1 MIPRS
6 QSVVGIDLGTTNST
20 IAVVQDG
27 VLTVIPVHGQPTMP
41 SAVGIDPAGR
51 LVVGQAAKNQ
61 AISAPENTVL
71 SIKRLMGTEQPVELG
86 GKAYR
91 PEEISAL
98 ILGELKRAA
107 EAHLGEAVTRAVITV
122 PAFFNERQR
131 IATQDAGHLAGLEVL
146 RIINEPT
153 AAALAYGAGQAADLK
168 QETLLVYDLGGGT
181 FDVSVVRVEDG
192 IVEVRASHG
201 DIHLGGDDFDEAL
214 AVLGEAHLREKHGD
228 AAGTLPAAA
237 HRRLKSAME
246 IAKIQLSDAPFA
258 GVREEYLTP
267 SCHLDMEIAR
277 LDYQGLIEPWLHK
290 TLDCLQRTL
299 ADAGVTADGLDKVM
313 LVGGATRTP
322 YVQELLLQKLG
333 MEPRHEI
340 DPDLVVAMGAAIQ
353 GAALAGQPAPAI
365 LIDISAH
372 TYSVLAAVG
381 YDLYGDILGCCPV
394 VRRGTALPVT
404 KADLFSTHVDNQTAV
419 RIVVY
424 QGESERPED
433 NLRIGEFMV
442 RGLSRVPAG
451 NEIIVQFR
459 IDLNGLLTATATEK
473 RTGLAKSVT
482 IDTAGQ
488 HRINLDAARTNL
500 AALFAEQEAAHP
512 HPAGEGGRP
521 QYLAIADDDEDDDD
535 DDEDDEDDEEDED
548 DDDDTGD
555 DDALGVAAADRIET
569 GGRDHSISLLAS
581 AKSLRNR
588 AEKLLARGVAESD
601 AAAIRASLAE
611 VAPAIEAR
619 DWRRLRHNLDALSDL
634 LFYLDD

>member
-1 MIPRS
+1 MNPTP
-6 QSVVGIDLGTTNST
+6 QVVVGIDLGTTNST
-20 IAVVQDG
+20 VAVVQDG
-27 VLTVIPVHGQPTMP
+27 VLSVIPVRGQPTMP

-51 LVVGQAAKNQ
+51 LIVGQAAKNQ
-61 AISAPENTVL
+61 SASAPEDTVL
-71 SIKRLMGTEQPVELG
+71 SIKRLMGTEQKVQLG
-86 GKAYR
+86 GKTYR

-98 ILGELKRAA
+98 ILGELKQAA
-107 EAHLGEAVTRAVITV
+107 AAHLGHPVTHAVITV

-131 IATQDAGHLAGLEVL
+131 IATQDAGRLAGLEVL

-168 QETLLVYDLGGGT
+168 HETLLVYDLGGGT

-214 AVLGEAHLREKHGD
+214 VLLGEERLRVKH
-228 AAGTLPAAA
+228 AAVAGPLPVTA

-246 IAKIQLSDAPFA
+246 LAKIQLSDAPFA
-258 GVREEYLTP
+258 SVREEYLT
-267 SCHLDMEIAR
+267 SSLHFETELAR
-277 LDYQGLIEPWLHK
+277 SDYERLIEPWLHK
-290 TLDCLQRTL
+290 TLDCLQHTL
-299 ADAGVTADGLDKVM
+299 TDAGITANELDKVM

-322 YVQELLLQKLG
+322 CVQALLLQQLG

-353 GAALAGQPAPAI
+353 GATLAGQPAPAI

-372 TYSVLAAVG
+372 TYSVLAVVG
-381 YDLYGDILGCCPV
+381 QDLFGDVLECCPV

-404 KADLFSTHVDNQTAV
+404 KADLFTTSSHHQPTVKIEV
-419 RIVVY
+419 F
-424 QGESERPED
+424 QGESARPEE
-433 NLRIGEFMV
+433 NLRIGEFQIQ
-442 RGLSRVPAG
+442 GLSEVPAG
-451 NEIIVQFR
+451 NEIVVQFR

-473 RTGLAKSVT
+473 RTGLVKSVT

-500 AALFAEQEAAHP
+500 AALFAEQDSSQP
-512 HPAGEGGRP
+512 HPVTQRFRPQPFASAGEDEFGDG
-521 QYLAIADDDEDDDD
+521 QEDDSDD
-535 DDEDDEDDEEDED
+535 SDDSDNDDGNDDVIEISGARD
-548 DDDDTGD
+548 
-555 DDALGVAAADRIET
+555 AAA
-569 GGRDHSISLLAS
+569 GLLAS
-581 AKSLRNR
+581 AKSLRSR
-588 AEKLLARGVAESD
+588 AEKLLDRGVAESD

-611 VAPAIEAR
+611 VSPAIEAR
-619 DWRRLRHNLDALSDL
+619 DWPRLRNMLDTLSDL

>member
-1 MIPRS
+1 MSNNP
-6 QSVVGIDLGTTNST
+6 QVVVGIDLGTTNST
-20 IAVVQDG
+20 VAVVQHG
-27 VLTVIPVHGQPTMP
+27 VLVVIPVRGQPTMP

-61 AISAPENTVL
+61 AASAPENTVL
-71 SIKRLMGTEQPVELG
+71 SIKRLMGTEQQVELG
-86 GKAYR
+86 GKSYR

-98 ILGELKRAA
+98 ILGELKQAA
-107 EAHLGEAVTRAVITV
+107 EAHLGHPVTQAVITV

-131 IATQDAGHLAGLEVL
+131 IATQDAGRLAGLEVL

-153 AAALAYGAGQAADLK
+153 AAALAYGAGQAVGLK
-168 QETLLVYDLGGGT
+168 HETLLVYDLGGGT

-214 AVLGEAHLREKHGD
+214 VLLGEERLREQHGST
-228 AAGTLPAAA
+228 GGPLPITT

-258 GVREEYLTP
+258 SVREEYLTATG
-267 SCHLDMEIAR
+267 HLETELAR
-277 LDYQGLIEPWLHK
+277 DEYERLIEPWLHK
-290 TLDCLQRTL
+290 TLDCLQQALT
-299 ADAGVTADGLDKVM
+299 DAGITAAQLDKVM

-322 YVQELLLQKLG
+322 CVQTLLLQHLG

-365 LIDISAH
+365 LVDITAH
-372 TYSVLAAVG
+372 TYSVLAVVG
-381 YDLYGDILGCCPV
+381 PNLFGECLECCPV

-404 KADLFSTHVDNQTAV
+404 KADLFTTSSHHQPTVKIEV
-419 RIVVY
+419 F
-424 QGESERPED
+424 QGESIHPEE
-433 NLRIGEFMV
+433 NLRLGEFQIQ
-442 RGLSRVPAG
+442 GLSPVPAG
-451 NEIIVQFR
+451 NEIVVQFR

-473 RTGLAKSVT
+473 RTGLVKSVA

-500 AALFAEQEAAHP
+500 AALFAEQEADHP
-512 HPAGEGGRP
+512 LPASEFFRP
-521 QYLAIADDDEDDDD
+521 HRFTHNGDDDD
-535 DDEDDEDDEEDED
+535 DDFDADPAGHADAAEPIEI
-548 DDDDTGD
+548 GD
-555 DDALGVAAADRIET
+555 APDAPT
-569 GGRDHSISLLAS
+569 SLLAS

-588 AEKLLARGVAESD
+588 AANLLQRGVAEAD
-601 AAAIRASLAE
+601 AAAIRASLAA

-619 DWRRLRHNLDALSDL
+619 AWPHLRQTLDTLSDL

>member
-1 MIPRS
+1 MTSTPQI
-6 QSVVGIDLGTTNST
+6 VVGIDLGTTNST
-20 IAVVQDG
+20 VAVVQDG
-27 VLTVIPVHGQPTMP
+27 VLTVIPVRGQPTMP

-61 AISAPENTVL
+61 AASAPENTVL
-71 SIKRLMGTEQPVELG
+71 SIKRLMGTDHQVGLG
-86 GKAYR
+86 GKTYR

-98 ILGELKRAA
+98 ILGELKQAA
-107 EAHLGEAVTRAVITV
+107 EAHLGSAVSHAVITV

-131 IATQDAGHLAGLEVL
+131 LATQDAGRLAGLEVL

-153 AAALAYGAGQAADLK
+153 AAALAYGAGQSAELK
-168 QETLLVYDLGGGT
+168 HETLLVYDLGGGT

-201 DIHLGGDDFDEAL
+201 DVNLGGDDFDEAL
-214 AVLGEAHLREKHGD
+214 VLLGEQLLREKHG
-228 AAGTLPAAA
+228 AAVGLLPVSA

-258 GVREEYLTP
+258 SVREEYLTA
-267 SCHLDMEIAR
+267 SLHLETELSR
-277 LDYQGLIEPWLHK
+277 HDYENLIEPWLHK
-290 TLDCLQRTL
+290 TLDCLQRALT
-299 ADAGVTADGLDKVM
+299 DAGITATDLDKVM

-322 YVQELLLQKLG
+322 AVQALLLQKLG

-365 LIDISAH
+365 LVDISAH
-372 TYSVLAAVG
+372 TYSLHVLVDHG
-381 YDLYGDILGCCPV
+381 MFGEKIMKCCPL

-404 KADLFSTHVDNQTAV
+404 KADVFDTSVDNQQ
-419 RIVVY
+419 IVAIEVY
-424 QGESERPED
+424 QGESERPEE
-433 NLRIGEFMV
+433 NLRLGEFEIH
-442 RGLSRVPAG
+442 GLSKVPAG
-451 NEIIVQFR
+451 NEIVVQFR
-459 IDLNGLLTATATEK
+459 IDLSGLLTVTATEK
-473 RTGLAKSVT
+473 RSGLAKSVT

-500 AALFAEQEAAHP
+500 AALFAEQEASQP
-512 HPAGEGGRP
+512 QPAAERFRSRP
-521 QYLAIADDDEDDDD
+521 VTITDEDAFDDDD
-535 DDEDDEDDEEDED
+535 DGFDDVMD
-548 DDDDTGD
+548 DDDDSD
-555 DDALGVAAADRIET
+555 DEDIIEIV
-569 GGRDHSISLLAS
+569 GPNEDPAGLLAS

-588 AEKLLARGVAESD
+588 ATKLLQRGVAESD
-601 AAAIRASLAE
+601 AAAILASLAE

-619 DWRRLRHNLDALSDL
+619 AWQHLAEILNTLSDL

>member
-1 MIPRS
+1 MTDNQQTVI
-6 QSVVGIDLGTTNST
+6 GIDLGTTNST
-20 IAVVQDG
+20 VAVVHDG
-27 VLTVIPVHGQPTMP
+27 VLSVIPVQGRSTMP

-61 AISAPENTVL
+61 AVSAPENTVL
-71 SIKRLMGTEQPVELG
+71 SVKRLMGTDQQVALG
-86 GKAYR
+86 GKTYR

-107 EAHLGEAVTRAVITV
+107 EAHLGHAVTQAVITV

-131 IATQDAGHLAGLEVL
+131 LATQDAGKLAGLEVL

-153 AAALAYGAGQAADLK
+153 AAALAYGAGQSADLK

-214 AVLGEAHLREKHGD
+214 AVLGEQRLREKN
-228 AAGTLPAAA
+228 AATPDPLPANS

-246 IAKIQLSDAPFA
+246 IAKIELSDAPFA
-258 GVREEYLTP
+258 SVREEYLTP
-267 SCHLDMEIAR
+267 DCHLETEIAR
-277 LDYQGLIEPWLHK
+277 DDYERLIEPWLNK
-290 TLDCLQRTL
+290 TLDCLQHSL
-299 ADAGVTADGLDKVM
+299 ADAGITADALDKIM
-313 LVGGATRTP
+313 LVGGVTRTP
-322 YVQELLLQKLG
+322 IVQDLLAHKLG

-372 TYSVLAAVG
+372 TYSVLAVIG
-381 YDLYGDILGCCPV
+381 GGLFDDRLGCCPV

-404 KADLFSTHVDNQTAV
+404 KSEVFLTRMDNQAEV
-419 RIVVY
+419 KVQVF
-424 QGESERPED
+424 QGESDRPDE
-433 NLRIGEFMV
+433 NLRLGEFMV
-442 RGLSRVPAG
+442 EGLSKVPAG

-459 IDLNGLLTATATEK
+459 IDLNGLLTVTATEK

-500 AALFAEQEAAHP
+500 AALFAEQDSAQPVWETFT
-512 HPAGEGGRP
+512 P
-521 QYLAIADDDEDDDD
+521 QRFPGDEDPDFGDDADLADDDEDEA
-535 DDEDDEDDEEDED
+535 DDEDDAP
-548 DDDDTGD
+548 
-555 DDALGVAAADRIET
+555 DAAEPAGPGYSA
-569 GGRDHSISLLAS
+569 SLLAS
-581 AKSLRNR
+581 AKSLRSR

-601 AAAIRASLAE
+601 AVAIRANLADI
-611 VAPAIEAR
+611 APVIERR
-619 DWRRLRHNLDALSDL
+619 DWHRLQITLDTLSDL
-634 LFYLDD
+634 LFYLED

>member
-1 MIPRS
+1 MNSES
-6 QSVVGIDLGTTNST
+6 QIVVGIDLGTTNST
-20 IAVVQDG
+20 VAVVQNG
-27 VLTVIPVHGQPTMP
+27 ELTIIPVQGQPTMP
-41 SAVGIDPAGR
+41 SAVGLDPAGR

-71 SIKRLMGTEQPVELG
+71 SIKRHMGTDHVVELG
-86 GKAYR
+86 GKSYR

-107 EAHLGEAVTRAVITV
+107 EAHLGRPVTQAVITV

-131 IATQDAGHLAGLEVL
+131 LATQDAGRLANLEVL

-153 AAALAYGAGQAADLK
+153 AAALAYGAGQASGNS

-214 AVLGEAHLREKHGD
+214 ALLGEERLREKDG
-228 AAGTLPAAA
+228 AAAKPLAAAA

-246 IAKIQLSDAPFA
+246 TAKIQLSDAPFA
-258 GVREEYLTP
+258 TVREEYLTP
-267 SCHLDMEIAR
+267 TSHLDTEIER
-277 LDYQGLIEPWLHK
+277 HEYEKLIEPWLHK
-290 TLDCLQRTL
+290 TLDCLQSAL
-299 ADAGVTADGLDKVM
+299 ADAGVTAHELDKVM

-322 YVQELLLQKLG
+322 FVQELLLHKLG

-340 DPDLVVAMGAAIQ
+340 NPDLVVAMGAAIQ

-372 TYSVLAAVG
+372 TYSVLALVEQG
-381 YDLYGDILGCCPV
+381 FMGGDLACCPV

-404 KADLFSTHVDNQTAV
+404 KGELFTTNHDNQKEV
-419 RIVVY
+419 LIQVY
-424 QGESERPED
+424 QGESDLPEE
-433 NLRIGEFMV
+433 NLRIGEF
-442 RGLSRVPAG
+442 RIEGLSKVPDG

-459 IDLNGLLTATATEK
+459 IDLSGLLTATATEK
-473 RTGLAKSVT
+473 CTGLVKSVT

-500 AALFAEQEAAHP
+500 AALFDEQESASENFLP
-512 HPAGEGGRP
+512 
-521 QYLAIADDDEDDDD
+521 
-535 DDEDDEDDEEDED
+535 
-548 DDDDTGD
+548 
-555 DDALGVAAADRIET
+555 DDAGAVIEV
-569 GGRDHSISLLAS
+569 DELDDSASLLAS

-588 AEKLLARGVAESD
+588 ARKVIDQGVAESD
-601 AAAIRASLAE
+601 AAAIQAILAE

-619 DWRRLRHNLDALSDL
+619 DWQDLRETLDTLSDL

>member
-1 MIPRS
+1 MNSES
-6 QSVVGIDLGTTNST
+6 QIVVGIDLGTTNST
-20 IAVVQDG
+20 VAVVQNG
-27 VLTVIPVHGQPTMP
+27 ELTIIPVQGQPTMP
-41 SAVGIDPAGR
+41 SAVGLDPAGR

-61 AISAPENTVL
+61 AVSAPENTVL
-71 SIKRLMGTEQPVELG
+71 SIKRHMGTDHVVELG
-86 GKAYR
+86 GKSYR

-107 EAHLGEAVTRAVITV
+107 EAHLGRPVTRAVITV

-131 IATQDAGHLAGLEVL
+131 LATQDAGRLANLEVL

-153 AAALAYGAGQAADLK
+153 AAALAYGAGQASGNS

-214 AVLGEAHLREKHGD
+214 ALLGEERLREKDG
-228 AAGTLPAAA
+228 AAAKPLAAAA

-246 IAKIQLSDAPFA
+246 TAKIQLSDAPFA
-258 GVREEYLTP
+258 TVREEYLTP
-267 SCHLDMEIAR
+267 TSHLDTEIER
-277 LDYQGLIEPWLHK
+277 HEYEKLIEPWLHK
-290 TLDCLQRTL
+290 TLDCLQSAL
-299 ADAGVTADGLDKVM
+299 ADAGVTAHELDKVM

-322 YVQELLLQKLG
+322 FVQELLLHKLG

-340 DPDLVVAMGAAIQ
+340 NPDLVVAMGAAIQ

-372 TYSVLAAVG
+372 TYSVLALVEQG
-381 YDLYGDILGCCPV
+381 FMGGDLACCPV

-404 KADLFSTHVDNQTAV
+404 KGELFTTNHDNQKEV
-419 RIVVY
+419 LIQVY
-424 QGESERPED
+424 QGESDLPEE
-433 NLRIGEFMV
+433 NLRIGEF
-442 RGLSRVPAG
+442 RIEGLSKVPDG

-459 IDLNGLLTATATEK
+459 IDLSGLLTATATEK
-473 RTGLAKSVT
+473 CTGLVKSVT

-500 AALFAEQEAAHP
+500 AALFDEQESASENFLP
-512 HPAGEGGRP
+512 
-521 QYLAIADDDEDDDD
+521 
-535 DDEDDEDDEEDED
+535 
-548 DDDDTGD
+548 
-555 DDALGVAAADRIET
+555 DDAGAVIEV
-569 GGRDHSISLLAS
+569 DELDDSASLLAS

-588 AEKLLARGVAESD
+588 ARKVIDQGVAESD
-601 AAAIRASLAE
+601 AAAIQAILAE

-619 DWRRLRHNLDALSDL
+619 DWQDLRETLDTLSDL

>member
-1 MIPRS
+1 MNHTP
-6 QSVVGIDLGTTNST
+6 QVVVGIDLGTTNST
-20 IAVVQDG
+20 VAVVQDG
-27 VLTVIPVHGQPTMP
+27 VLAVIPVRGQPTMP

-51 LVVGQAAKNQ
+51 LIVGQAAKNQ
-61 AISAPENTVL
+61 SASAPENTVL
-71 SIKRLMGTEQPVELG
+71 SIKRLMGTDQTVELG
-86 GKAYR
+86 GKSYR

-98 ILGELKRAA
+98 ILGELKQAA
-107 EAHLGEAVTRAVITV
+107 AAHLGHPVTHAVITV

-131 IATQDAGHLAGLEVL
+131 LATQDAGRLAGLEVL

-192 IVEVRASHG
+192 IVEVCASHG

-214 AVLGEAHLREKHGD
+214 VLLGEERLREKHG
-228 AAGTLPAAA
+228 AAVGPLPVTA

-258 GVREEYLTP
+258 SVREEYLT
-267 SCHLDMEIAR
+267 SSWHLETELAR
-277 LDYQGLIEPWLHK
+277 GDYERLIEPWLHK
-290 TLDCLQRTL
+290 TLDCLQHTL
-299 ADAGVTADGLDKVM
+299 ADAGITANELDKVM

-322 YVQELLLQKLG
+322 CVQALLLQQLG

-353 GAALAGQPAPAI
+353 GATLAGQPAPAI

-372 TYSVLAAVG
+372 TYSVLAVV
-381 YDLYGDILGCCPV
+381 DENTFGDVVECCPV

-404 KADLFSTHVDNQTAV
+404 KADLFTTSSHHQPSVKIEV
-419 RIVVY
+419 F
-424 QGESERPED
+424 QGESARPEE
-433 NLRIGEFMV
+433 NLRIGEFQIQ
-442 RGLSRVPAG
+442 GLSEVPAG
-451 NEIIVQFR
+451 NEIVVQFR

-473 RTGLAKSVT
+473 RTGLVKSVT

-500 AALFAEQEAAHP
+500 AALFAEQDSAQP
-512 HPAGEGGRP
+512 HPVTRPFRPQPFAFAGE
-521 QYLAIADDDEDDDD
+521 DDDEFGDGLEDDSDESGEDD
-535 DDEDDEDDEEDED
+535 ADEDDRVIAIDSARD
-548 DDDDTGD
+548 
-555 DDALGVAAADRIET
+555 AAA
-569 GGRDHSISLLAS
+569 GLLAS
-581 AKSLRNR
+581 AKSLRSR
-588 AEKLLARGVAESD
+588 AEILLDRGVAESD
-601 AAAIRASLAE
+601 AAAIRSSLAE

-619 DWRRLRHNLDALSDL
+619 DWPRLRDMLDTLSDL

>member
-1 MIPRS
+1 MNSES
-6 QSVVGIDLGTTNST
+6 QIVVGIDLGTTNST
-20 IAVVQDG
+20 VAVVQDG
-27 VLTVIPVHGQPTMP
+27 ELTIIPVQGQPTMP
-41 SAVGIDPAGR
+41 SAVGLDPAGR

-61 AISAPENTVL
+61 AVSAPENTVL
-71 SIKRLMGTEQPVELG
+71 SIKRHMGTDHVVELG
-86 GKAYR
+86 GKSYR

-107 EAHLGEAVTRAVITV
+107 EAHLGRPVTRAVITV

-131 IATQDAGHLAGLEVL
+131 LATQDAGRLANLEVL

-153 AAALAYGAGQAADLK
+153 AAALAYGAGQASGNS

-214 AVLGEAHLREKHGD
+214 ALLGEERLREKDG
-228 AAGTLPAAA
+228 AAAKPLAAAA

-246 IAKIQLSDAPFA
+246 TAKIQLSDAPFA
-258 GVREEYLTP
+258 TVREEYLTP
-267 SCHLDMEIAR
+267 TSHLDTEIER
-277 LDYQGLIEPWLHK
+277 HEYEKLIEPWLHK
-290 TLDCLQRTL
+290 TLDCLQSAL
-299 ADAGVTADGLDKVM
+299 ADAGVTAHELDKVM

-322 YVQELLLQKLG
+322 FVQELLLHKLG

-340 DPDLVVAMGAAIQ
+340 NPDLVVAMGAAIQ

-372 TYSVLAAVG
+372 TYSVLALVEQG
-381 YDLYGDILGCCPV
+381 FMGGDLACCPV

-404 KADLFSTHVDNQTAV
+404 KGELFTTNHDNQKEV
-419 RIVVY
+419 LIQVY
-424 QGESERPED
+424 QGESDLPEE
-433 NLRIGEFMV
+433 NLRIGEF
-442 RGLSRVPAG
+442 RIEGLSKVPDG

-459 IDLNGLLTATATEK
+459 IDLSGLLTATATEK
-473 RTGLAKSVT
+473 CTGLVKSVT

-500 AALFAEQEAAHP
+500 AALFDEQESASENFLP
-512 HPAGEGGRP
+512 
-521 QYLAIADDDEDDDD
+521 
-535 DDEDDEDDEEDED
+535 
-548 DDDDTGD
+548 
-555 DDALGVAAADRIET
+555 DDAGAVIEV
-569 GGRDHSISLLAS
+569 DELDDSASLLAS

-588 AEKLLARGVAESD
+588 ARKVIDQGVAESD
-601 AAAIRASLAE
+601 AAAIQAILAE

-619 DWRRLRHNLDALSDL
+619 DWQDLRETLDTLSDL